1 MRTMWALQ
9 NMAGP
14 LLRRSGWSVRGAAI
28 RECQGHAKS
37 RAWLVCL
44 ACCLVLA
51 LAACKTTS
59 KQQETRGLTPPPPT
73 TDAERLGDQYMANN
87 MAQAA
92 IPQFEQALATGAD
105 KSSVAW
111 RIGNAY
117 FSLKKWPEALEAFR
131 QAIAADP
138 RMAIAYEGA
147 GYASFELGRF
157 DEATVFFEQAA
168 ELAPNHWVPHAFLAV
183 LYRLEDQREQSEQA
197 KNATLTLAG
206 EANKLMAA
214 DTIRRALNRALAL
227 RGKTTMP
234 PPADPVQDLA
244 LLEAPGGMGAQR
256 QAPPAADTPDAI
268 LDPLSR
274 DMDILGLDDGL
285 GNARR
290 PGVRT
295 ESSPPQRPSPEAIEA
310 QGAQKAVP
318 KAEQAKVETKT
329 EPKTESKT
337 EPTPVAAMPAPQAA
351 VDNGTAAVP
360 AKATAAQHVTVAP
373 PVPAAANPVSDN
385 ASAAK
390 PPAAGNATGEPYLVS
405 TPVLSPGAAKQG
417 QAKQEA
423 ASAPPPAA
431 PGNATGTAAA
441 KNPAPPAS
449 SKAPAAAKTPA
460 GDETPARPAPGEPYI
475 YSLLESSWKSKDRAL
490 ERANYLRLR
499 GVRAQIMEADL
510 GAKGL
515 HYRVMIGSRQR
526 QGDIEDIKKELQK
539 RYGLS
544 GLVILR
550 IRPGSL
556 QD

>member
-1 MRTMWALQ
+1 MWALQ

-14 LLRRSGWSVRGAAI
+14 LQWRSGWSVRGAAI
-28 RECQGHAKS
+28 RECQGHAKN

-92 IPQFEQALATGAD
+92 IPQFEQALASGAD

-131 QAIAADP
+131 QAIAVDP

-183 LYRLEDQREQSEQA
+183 LYRLEDRREQSEQA
-197 KNATLTLAG
+197 KHTTLTLAG

-227 RGKTTMP
+227 RDRATMP
-234 PPADPVQDLA
+234 RPADPVQDLA
-244 LLEAPGGMGAQR
+244 LLEAPGAAAAQL
-256 QAPPAADTPDAI
+256 QASPPADTPDDI
-268 LDPLSR
+268 INPLSR

-285 GNARR
+285 ADTRG
-290 PGVRT
+290 PGTRT
-295 ESSPPQRPSPEAIEA
+295 ASDPPQRRQPGATEA
-310 QGAQKAVP
+310 KAEP
-318 KAEQAKVETKT
+318 KAEPKVEAKT
-329 EPKTESKT
+329 EPKT
-337 EPTPVAAMPAPQAA
+337 EPTPVAATPAPPAA
-351 VDNGTAAVP
+351 VDNGTA
-360 AKATAAQHVTVAP
+360 TAQAHAMGNAMQHVTAAP

-390 PPAAGNATGEPYLVS
+390 PSPAGNATGEPYVVS
-405 TPVLSPGAAKQG
+405 TPVLSPGAAKQR
-417 QAKQEA
+417 QARQEA
-423 ASAPPPAA
+423 TPAPPPAA

-441 KNPAPPAS
+441 KNPAPPKPS
-449 SKAPAAAKTPA
+449 MAPAVAKTPA
-460 GDETPARPAPGEPYI
+460 GEETPARPAPGEPYV
-475 YSLLESSWKSKDRAL
+475 YSLLESSWKSRDRAL

>member
-285 GNARR
+285 ADTRG
-290 PGVRT
+290 PGTRT
-295 ESSPPQRPSPEAIEA
+295 ASDPPQRRQPGATEA
-310 QGAQKAVP
+310 
-318 KAEQAKVETKT
+318 KAEPKVEAKT
-329 EPKTESKT
+329 EPKTETTS
-337 EPTPVAAMPAPQAA
+337 VAAMPAPPAA
-351 VDNGTAAVP
+351 VDNGTVAVP
-360 AKATAAQHVTVAP
+360 AKATAAQHVTAAP

-385 ASAAK
+385 ASATK
-390 PPAAGNATGEPYLVS
+390 PQAAGNATGEPYLVS